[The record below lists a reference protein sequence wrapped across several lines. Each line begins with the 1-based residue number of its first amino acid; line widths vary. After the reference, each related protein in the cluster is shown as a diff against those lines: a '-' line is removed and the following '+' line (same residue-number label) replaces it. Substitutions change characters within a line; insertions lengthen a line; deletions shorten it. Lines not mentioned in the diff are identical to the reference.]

1 VVDLLVEYF
10 LFQLSILL
18 MVMYPDYFE
27 LFHLLIHLV
36 ALL

>member
-1 VVDLLVEYF
+1 VDLLAEYF

-18 MVMYPDYFE
+18 LVLYLDYFE